1 MPVPYRMIPRLAL
14 CAAVATAALAVTGCQ
29 SRSPSGEGVQVSAKP
44 PVDQDLPLRMKPD
57 EVRDYLGGHSEALLL
72 DVRDTSEWNDD
83 LGHITGSKSIPL
95 SQLGGR
101 LQEIEDWKDLPIVV
115 ISRVGDR
122 GGAAVIVLREAGFN
136 EVTGLEGGLEAWRKA
151 GF

>member
-1 MPVPYRMIPRLAL
+1 MASLAL
-14 CAAVATAALAVTGCQ
+14 SSCE
-29 SRSPSGEGVQVSAKP
+29 SRAPVSEGAQVSAKP
-44 PVDQDLPLRMKPD
+44 PVAEGLPLRMKPD
-57 EVRDYLGGHSEALLL
+57 EVRDYLGGHAEALVL

-83 LGHITGSKSIPL
+83 LGHIKGSKSIPL

-122 GGAAVIVLREAGFN
+122 GGAAVIVLREAGFKQ
-136 EVTGLEGGLEAWRKA
+136 VTGLEGGLEAWRKA
-151 GF
+151 GL